1 MVTFEYKGQKY
12 IVANPY
18 DADNDMGG
26 RPRYLH
32 AVLITVGIYAWDN
45 VIVFTEHSCDMC
57 DIDTVL
63 ETALDALPDKGWDCS
78 DQVNES
84 YEEAIAEG
92 KTEEEAFNAALEDV
106 TPINGGSHYI
116 AEWGCSAVGKDL
128 EAAARQHCLALI
140 DD

>member
-1 MVTFEYKGQKY
+1 MVQFEHEGQTY

-18 DADNDMGG
+18 DSGTDMAG
-26 RPRYLH
+26 RPRYSH

-45 VIVFTEHSCDMC
+45 VIVFTEKSCDMC
-57 DIDTVL
+57 DLDSVL
-63 ETALDALPDKGWDCS
+63 EEALDALPDKGWDCF
-78 DQVNES
+78 DQVTES

-92 KTEEEAFNAALEDV
+92 KTEEEAFEASLSDV

-116 AEWGCSAVGKDL
+116 AEWGCGDVGKEL
-128 EAAARQHCLALI
+128 EALARQHCLAVI